1 MEGGF
6 HLPPLKRGGGE
17 VRTMLDNSLHVA
29 QEKIRIIVTE
39 VKVTIVIEGYRI
51 IVLLLIL
58 THQVPV
64 FSIQGQQWHLM
75 D

>member
-6 HLPPLKRGGGE
+6 HLPLLKRGGGK

-39 VKVTIVIEGYRI
+39 VKVTIVIGYRI

>member
-1 MEGGF
+1 
-6 HLPPLKRGGGE
+6 
-17 VRTMLDNSLHVA
+17 MLDNSLHVA

-64 FSIQGQQWHLM
+64 FLYKGNNGT
-75 D
+75 